1 MEYKMNKMR
10 KYFPVIV
17 LITTIIFT
25 SCENKKEDANENLP
39 AGTHKIEVTDFIQT
53 PNYTYILASEKGNQY
68 WIAVTKMNPQ
78 KGQTLYFSQSMEM
91 KNFKSETLNKT
102 FDSILFVQDISQ
114 APANQK
120 GTSHPQVFS
129 QAKVDVHI
137 NPIKDGKT
145 VEQIY
150 QQKDQLKGQTVKV
163 KGQVVKYNPRIMGR
177 NWVHIQDGTG
187 SKNDFDLMITTP
199 DSVKTGDVV
208 VIEGTVETNQDFGAG
223 YSYPVMLSNGKIL
236 SE

>member
-1 MEYKMNKMR
+1 MEYKGEKML
-10 KYFPVIV
+10 KYFPVIA
-17 LITTIIFT
+17 LITMITF
-25 SCENKKEDANENLP
+25 SACENKKEDANENLP

-53 PNYTYILASEKGNQY
+53 PNYTYILASENGNQY

-78 KGQTLYFSQSMEM
+78 KGETLYFSQSMAM
-91 KNFKSETLNKT
+91 KNFKSETLNRT

-114 APANQK
+114 APSNQK
-120 GTSHPQVFS
+120 GMSHPQVFTQS
-129 QAKVDVHI
+129 KADVHI
-137 NPIKDGKT
+137 KPIKDGKT

-150 QQKDQLKGQTVKV
+150 QQRDQLKGQTVKV
-163 KGQVVKYNPRIMGR
+163 KGQVVKYNPHIMGR

-187 SKNDFDLMITTP
+187 SNNDFDLMITTP

-208 VIEGTVETNQDFGAG
+208 VIEGTVEINQDFGAG
-223 YSYPVMLSNGKIL
+223 YSYQVMLSNGKIL